1 MSIPQHHLNVA
12 PFPFCSQMV
21 TICHLDS
28 FIGFPSRL
36 PESTCQRIIFV
47 KCQPD
52 LVLSLSVA
60 FSDPLWPSAG
70 SSQSLKTLVC
80 PSPVLL
86 GAVASHLSAPPF
98 PQPSPSFSCLTPT
111 QPLRVSSE
119 SPFRRSQPCSP
130 PSLARAALPS
140 PALQHHRRDPSSHFQ
155 SSVAS

>member
-28 FIGFPSRL
+28 
-36 PESTCQRIIFV
+36 
-47 KCQPD
+47 
-52 LVLSLSVA
+52 LVSPLVSQNPLVRELSLSSA
-60 FSDPLWPSAG
+60 NLTSSCPCLSPSATPWPSAG
-70 SSQSLKTLVC
+70 SSQSLKTLVR